1 MWWGDYGV
9 HKLPPIHMA
18 TSELSSGIYCLRSR
32 QSLCER
38 LVAWLGISSLEA
50 MLKGNATKM
59 QPVCPNIGAFIET
72 FKEEGQ
78 T

>member
-1 MWWGDYGV
+1 M
-9 HKLPPIHMA
+9 
-18 TSELSSGIYCLRSR
+18 RSR

-59 QPVCPNIGAFIET
+59 QTVCPNIGAFIET